1 MNPPH
6 HAWQANVANARAI
19 FKARL
24 AGMSAAEHAE
34 VVEFMVLAMNYPT
47 RVPPEQMDG
56 ITQYAMCFLIELL
69 TEIENENTA
78 RQTVE
83 AP

>member
-1 MNPPH
+1 MSVH
-6 HAWQANVANARAI
+6 HAWQANVAKARAT

-24 AGMSAAEHAE
+24 AEQSEAEHAE
-34 VVEFMVLAMNYPT
+34 VINFMVLAMNHPT

-78 RQTVE
+78 RQAVA

>member
-1 MNPPH
+1 MSAH
-6 HAWQANVANARAI
+6 HEWQSKITNARTV

-24 AGMSAAEHAE
+24 AEQSEAERAE
-34 VVEFMVLAMNYPT
+34 VINVLVLAMNHPT

-69 TEIENENTA
+69 TEIENETSA
-78 RQTVE
+78 RQTMA

>member
-1 MNPPH
+1 MSAH
-6 HAWQANVANARAI
+6 HAWQANVAKARAT

-24 AGMSAAEHAE
+24 ARSTEAERAE
-34 VVEFMVLAMNYPT
+34 VIDFMVKAMNHPT

-69 TEIENENTA
+69 TEIENETSA
-78 RQTVE
+78 RQTMA

>member
-1 MNPPH
+1 MSAH
-6 HAWQANVANARAI
+6 HVWQANVAKARAT

-24 AGMSAAEHAE
+24 AEQSEAERAE
-34 VVEFMVLAMNYPT
+34 VIDFMVLAMNHPT

-69 TEIENENTA
+69 TEIENETSA
-78 RQTVE
+78 RQAVA

>member
-1 MNPPH
+1 MSANH
-6 HAWQANVANARAI
+6 IWQANVANARAI

-24 AGMSAAEHAE
+24 ARSTEAERAE
-34 VVEFMVLAMNYPT
+34 VIKFMVLAMNHPT

-78 RQTVE
+78 KQKLA